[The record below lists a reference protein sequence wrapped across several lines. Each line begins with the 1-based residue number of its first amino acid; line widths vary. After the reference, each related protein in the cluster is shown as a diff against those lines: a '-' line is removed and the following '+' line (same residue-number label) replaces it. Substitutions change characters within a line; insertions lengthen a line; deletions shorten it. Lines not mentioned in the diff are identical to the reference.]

1 MNSNTIRGEFK
12 YKGRWTEQHASN
24 TDERSIG
31 TECIELFFCSQQHTV
46 CCLLLALSV
55 LVQSSARER
64 ESDGPWPFKTLL
76 LVRGVLVFIYVWLEG
91 RECPCLERAPC
102 VNNHDVIRCNLM
114 RGEKDFRRLTSGHS
128 LFLDA
133 HPICHMRDLCGPD
146 PFPNSF
152 YFVSHQKSQ

>member
-1 MNSNTIRGEFK
+1 MDRAARVQYWWTINRHWVYRTFFFFLVPSNT
-12 YKGRWTEQHASN
+12 HSN
-24 TDERSIG
+24 TQ
-31 TECIELFFCSQQHTV
+31 CVV
-46 CCLLLALSV
+46 CCWPFRA
-55 LVQSSARER
+55 VQSSARER

-128 LFLDA
+128 LSLDA
-133 HPICHMRDLCGPD
+133 ISYMRDLCGPD
-146 PFPNSF
+146 PFPLTHF
-152 YFVSHQKSQ
+152 LLCPTKSPNKGNDRVLLF